1 MEAASGPPM
10 ADERVSEIF
19 RKRWQA
25 FAGLFSGP
33 PLDASIFRQRVRFVE
48 RNIGVWVKASL
59 APVIFWFLFSP
70 NTFASLTAPRED
82 VLNYLRNYT
91 LIMTAIT
98 VGYGILL
105 WGMDEVPTRVLER
118 AVSIMAVLD
127 VAFLAA
133 VTLFCGGF
141 DSILY
146 WVFLGLVIRNAAIIP
161 HAEVQILVNL
171 TGCACYV
178 LSGVLDLSLTRI
190 ENVVLD
196 SYTSGLAGN
205 ESGPEPGGEPFESLV
220 LRVLLLL
227 LMTAVCLGL
236 QVLLDRQRQRE
247 ADAGEFALKQDQLEA
262 AGRLAAEI
270 AHQLKNPLGIINNA
284 AYTLQ
289 KTVREGKTIT
299 QQISIIREEVARSD
313 RIITELMGYARLA
326 EGRVERVGLGEIL
339 EQSIQVAL
347 PPGSGFQVQVHRD
360 LQEPLPSLLGQR
372 AHFLEIFTN
381 LLVNAREAM
390 NGSGEV
396 WISARA
402 TPDYSVQVTIRDS
415 GPGIPPE
422 ELGRVWEA
430 YFTTKDRGTGLG
442 LAIVKHN
449 AEMYGGRVRLESE
462 VGKGAAF
469 TITLPARTLM
479 RLR

>member
-1 MEAASGPPM
+1 MEPAYGSAMTEES
-10 ADERVSEIF
+10 VSEPF
-19 RKRWQA
+19 RKRWQSIA
-25 FAGLFSGP
+25 ELFSGP

-48 RNIGVWVKASL
+48 RNIGIWVKVAL

-98 VGYGILL
+98 VGYGIVL
-105 WGMDEVPTRVLER
+105 WGMDEIATRILER
-118 AVSIMAVLD
+118 VVYIVAVLD

-146 WVFLGLVIRNAAIIP
+146 WVFLGLVIRNAAVIP
-161 HAEVQILVNL
+161 NPEVQVLVNL
-171 TGCACYV
+171 TSCACYV

-196 SYTSGLAGN
+196 SYTPGIVASENNPDG
-205 ESGPEPGGEPFESLV
+205 GGEPFEALV
-220 LRVLLLL
+220 LRELLLL

-247 ADAGEFALKQDQLEA
+247 AEAHEFALKQDQLEA

-284 AYTLQ
+284 AYTLH

-313 RIITELMGYARLA
+313 RIITDLMGYARLA

-339 EQSIQVAL
+339 DQSILVAL
-347 PPGSGFQVQVHRD
+347 PPGSGFQVRIHRD
-360 LQEPLPSLLGQR
+360 LMEPLPSLLGQR
-372 AHFLEIFTN
+372 GHFLEIFTN

-390 NGSGEV
+390 NGNGEI

-402 TPDYSVQVTIRDS
+402 TPDYSVLVTVRDS

-422 ELGRVWEA
+422 EIGRVWEA

-449 AEMYGGRVRLESE
+449 TEMYGGRVRLESE
-462 VGKGAAF
+462 VGRGATF
-469 TITLPARTLM
+469 SITLPARTLM

>member
-1 MEAASGPPM
+1 MTGVEEAGH
-10 ADERVSEIF
+10 E
-19 RKRWQA
+19 
-25 FAGLFSGP
+25 
-33 PLDASIFRQRVRFVE
+33 
-48 RNIGVWVKASL
+48 
-59 APVIFWFLFSP
+59 PV
-70 NTFASLTAPRED
+70 
-82 VLNYLRNYT
+82 
-91 LIMTAIT
+91 
-98 VGYGILL
+98 
-105 WGMDEVPTRVLER
+105 
-118 AVSIMAVLD
+118 
-127 VAFLAA
+127 
-133 VTLFCGGF
+133 
-141 DSILY
+141 
-146 WVFLGLVIRNAAIIP
+146 
-161 HAEVQILVNL
+161 
-171 TGCACYV
+171 
-178 LSGVLDLSLTRI
+178 
-190 ENVVLD
+190 
-196 SYTSGLAGN
+196 
-205 ESGPEPGGEPFESLV
+205 ESL
-220 LRVLLLL
+220 LMRLLLL
-227 LMTAVCLGL
+227 LLLVVCCYAL
-236 QVLLDRQRQRE
+236 QVLLDRKRRE
-247 ADAGEFALKQDQLEA
+247 EVEAREFAVKQHQLQA

-289 KTVREGKTIT
+289 KTVKEGKTIT

-347 PPGSGFQVQVHRD
+347 PQGSGFQVQVHRD

-390 NGSGEV
+390 NGAGEV